1 MIVDPLGL
9 TLLAGA
15 WGMLGLLIAVAVYG
29 CLLTLLVG
37 LGYAAAR
44 LLRRRWRG
52 VNAAGTAGTAGDDAP
67 RGLAAFTWTGDP
79 RE

>member
-9 TLLAGA
+9 ALIAGA
-15 WGMLGLLIAVAVYG
+15 WGMLGLLITVAVYG
-29 CLLTLLVG
+29 CLLTLLAG

-44 LLRRRWRG
+44 LLRRRWCG
-52 VNAAGTAGTAGDDAP
+52 EDATGTADDDAP